1 MPRDKVLSQPKK
13 TKPPPLANNKPAF
26 SDDNTEEI
34 FANNEQRVWCQV
46 DNVRFGRTHSDATGA
61 LPQRGRTGALYQI
74 VFYHEDSNI
83 IHVEMSKSR
92 TGNDLLAALQR
103 AVKFFSDHGA
113 PPILIRM
120 DNECAEVTK
129 SWLAT
134 TPIKLELTRRDTPNQ

>member
-1 MPRDKVLSQPKK
+1 M
-13 TKPPPLANNKPAF
+13 
-26 SDDNTEEI
+26 DD
-34 FANNEQRVWCQV
+34 
-46 DNVRFGRTHSDATGA
+46 VRIGRAHSDATGA
-61 LPQRGRTGALYQI
+61 LPHRGRTGALYQI

-83 IHVEMSKSR
+83 IHVETSKSR

-103 AVKFFSDHGA
+103 AVKFFSDYGA

-134 TPIKLELTRRDTPNQ
+134 TPIKLELTPVATQTQRQTRAVFLL